1 MAAPGQISI
10 RACQRIIW
18 KDLKKYLW
26 KNAIDSL
33 QKELLKKS
41 PRKISRKIAPE
52 RVLAKSQENRS
63 VLKLQID
70 ICMFTTFLF
79 LEIISAG
86 VGNVMAVLRS

>member
-1 MAAPGQISI
+1 M
-10 RACQRIIW
+10 
-18 KDLKKYLW
+18 
-26 KNAIDSL
+26 
-33 QKELLKKS
+33 KKS
-41 PRKISRKIAPE
+41 SRKISRKIAPE

-86 VGNVMAVLRS
+86 VGNVMAVLKSWDRLRFEEVQETRGQIKKLKNTNIRDR